1 MSHTILR
8 GSGVHHEPGSIKA
21 TIGKVFVFAPLASN
35 DEYSG
40 SEQMVYHCLHWDKH
54 GY

>member
-21 TIGKVFVFAPLASN
+21 TIGKMFVFAPLVSN

-40 SEQMVYHCLHWDKH
+40 SEQMVYHSLH
-54 GY
+54 